1 MTRILSP
8 HRSVQCLW
16 LALLTGV
23 VCPAAAVE
31 SGREARM
38 LLTKMSQAT
47 RSLSY
52 HGTFV
57 SMRGSRVSMMRIV
70 HRGEAGGER
79 ERLISLMGPAK
90 EVIRRNDEV
99 TCIFPR
105 DRAVVVDR
113 RPPRQILGATLSRPV
128 ESLAAYYDFSVLG
141 GDRIAGRP
149 ASVVGIAPKTP
160 DRYGYRLWVDS
171 ESDLLLKSEVIDGG
185 GEVVEQVLFTDLKV
199 RSSIPE
205 AWLEAGISGQ
215 GYSWYT
221 GAKRIAAAL
230 SSGQWPRGQWQV
242 RWIPPG
248 FMMQEDQARAMADGT
263 EPVKHAVYSDG
274 LASVSVFTEK
284 ATEATERIEGHAS
297 MGALNSYSTWA
308 DGYQVTVLGEVPA
321 TTVRQIAASVAFVP
335 ARP

>member
-1 MTRILSP
+1 MTRIPSP
-8 HRSVQCLW
+8 HQSVLCLW
-16 LALLTGV
+16 LALLTGIV
-23 VCPAAAVE
+23 WPAAAVG
-31 SGREARM
+31 SGREAQR
-38 LLTKMSQAT
+38 LLTRMSEAT

-57 SMRGSRVSMMRIV
+57 SVRGSRVAMMRIV
-70 HRGEAGGER
+70 HRGDVGGEQ

-113 RPPRQILGATLSRPV
+113 RPPRQFLGATLSRPV
-128 ESLAAYYDFSVLG
+128 ETLAAYYDFSVLG

-149 ASVVGIAPKTP
+149 ASVLGIVPKTP

-205 AWLEAGISGQ
+205 AWLKPGISGQ

-221 GAKRIAAAL
+221 GGKRTARAL
-230 SSGQWPRGQWQV
+230 SSPEWPRGQWQI

-248 FMMQEDQARAMADGT
+248 FMMQEDQTRAMADGT

-284 ATEATERIEGHAS
+284 ATEATERIEGHSS

>member
-1 MTRILSP
+1 MTRIPSP
-8 HRSVQCLW
+8 HPSVQCLW

-23 VCPAAAVE
+23 VWPAAGVE
-31 SGREARM
+31 SGAEARR

-57 SMRGSRVSMMRIV
+57 SVRGSRVSMMRIV

-128 ESLAAYYDFSVLG
+128 ETLAAYYDFSVLG

-149 ASVVGIAPKTP
+149 ASVLGIAPKTP

-221 GAKRIAAAL
+221 GVKRTAAAL
-230 SSGQWPRGQWQV
+230 SSAESPRGQWQV

-284 ATEATERIEGHAS
+284 ATEATERIEGHSS